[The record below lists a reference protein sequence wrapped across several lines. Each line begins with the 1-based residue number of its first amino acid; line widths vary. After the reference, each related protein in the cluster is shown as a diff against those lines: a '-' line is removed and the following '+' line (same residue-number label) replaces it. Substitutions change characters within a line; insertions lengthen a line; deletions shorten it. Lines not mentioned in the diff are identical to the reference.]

1 MAPARPLV
9 YLAASMRIAH
19 FLHGLLH
26 RPSTRPL
33 RAVAATLLMV
43 VAAIPASRPLAAQE
57 DGVRMGV
64 TVGGSGLIGVT
75 LEVLGRHRSL
85 ELTVG
90 TFSFGD
96 IGVSLAAKE
105 HFGASALRP
114 SLGAGLWLM
123 MAPAHPEDPA
133 AERSGLI
140 LLARVPLGFDWHMTD
155 HQYLTFDI
163 NTTRALWIRRPDP
176 TDDRPTSETLV
187 PIPALGYR
195 WRF

>member
-1 MAPARPLV
+1 MAPAPPLV
-9 YLAASMRIAH
+9 YLAPSMRIPRS
-19 FLHGLLH
+19 LHGLLH
-26 RPSTRPL
+26 RPSLRPL
-33 RAVAATLLMV
+33 RAVAAVLSLV
-43 VAAIPASRPLAAQE
+43 VAATATAPPLAAQE

-64 TVGGSGLIGVT
+64 TLGGSGLVAVG
-75 LEVLGRHRSL
+75 LELLGMHRTL

-90 TFSFGD
+90 TFSFGEL
-96 IGVSLAAKE
+96 GVSLTAKE

-123 MAPAHPEDPA
+123 VAPADREDPA

-140 LLARVPLGFDWHMTD
+140 VLARVPLGFDWRMTD

-163 NTTRALWIRRPDP
+163 NATRALWIRRPDP
-176 TDDRPTSETLV
+176 TDERPTSGTLV